1 MDLILYP
8 TRGGESSYP
17 NQDRGIQL
25 AKDQG
30 ADLIFLFVTNVH
42 FLDMMASP
50 VLMDVEDEIDE
61 MGEFLM
67 TMASERA
74 DKQGI
79 QATPLVRRGEF
90 LDVVYEVIKE
100 FEIDALIL
108 GRPVERTALTSHD
121 YIVNLAQKLA
131 EEEGIDTYVVDQG
144 EVTDHFIGVH

>member
-1 MDLILYP
+1 MELILYP

-17 NQDRGIQL
+17 NQDRGIRL
-25 AKDQG
+25 AKEQN
-30 ADLIFLFVTNVH
+30 AELIFLFVTNVH

-50 VLMDVEDEIDE
+50 VLMDMEDEIDE

-74 DKQGI
+74 EKAGVH
-79 QATPLVRRGEF
+79 ATPLVRRGEF
-90 LDVVYEVIKE
+90 VDVLSEVIQE

-108 GRPVERTALTSHD
+108 GRPIERTALTSHD

-131 EEEGIDTYVVDQG
+131 EQEGIDTYVVDQG
-144 EVTDHFIGVH
+144 EVTDHFA